1 AYIWRRSKRVW
12 IKETIQGINATIDL
26 PFLSCTLALKDI
38 YEDIAFT
45 DTCVQEPDPEY
56 EFSQEEI
63 G

>member
-1 AYIWRRSKRVW
+1 M
-12 IKETIQGINATIDL
+12 QGIDSTIDL

-38 YEDIAFT
+38 YEDIAFS
-45 DTCVQEPDPEY
+45 DTCVQEPDLDY